1 MGPSKTG
8 NAAHDAVMV
17 QAEGVRQQAAA
28 TATTQAQQNTAT
40 IAYYRT
46 ILASKIANNLDI
58 SNELIA
64 LKTLGVGP

>member
-1 MGPSKTG
+1 MMVSKTG

-40 IAYYRT
+40 IAFYRSV
-46 ILASKIANNLDI
+46 LASAISNNLDQGPF
-58 SNELIA
+58 LFA
-64 LKTLGVGP
+64 LKTLGTGP